1 MANLKLKNPSGG
13 SLNFVSADGA
23 SDLTVTFPATTGT
36 AMVSGNMPAAS
47 VYMANTM
54 NGVSS
59 DVFTKVQFDTKVF
72 DTATC
77 FNNTGSTVTLN
88 GLSVPSYSFC
98 PNVAGYYQVTMN
110 MDYFGT
116 TSGLNITQ
124 QIYKNGARHTQNYF
138 YSSVLNSGGYEF
150 PQTLGALVYLNG
162 TGDYLNG
169 YLQFNNGSSIQIYG
183 GQPGTRFDAI
193 CVRTA

>member
-1 MANLKLKNPSGG
+1 MSVVLKSTGG
-13 SLNFVSADGA
+13 GQVTLQEPTTAADYIQTLPA
-23 SDLTVTFPATTGT
+23 STGT
-36 AMVSGNMPAAS
+36 VMVSGNMPAAS

-54 NGVSS
+54 NGVST

-110 MDYFGT
+110 MDYFGI

-124 QIYKNGARHTQNYF
+124 QIYKNGARHTNNYF
-138 YSSVLNSGGYEF
+138 YSSTLTSGGYEF
-150 PQTLGALVYLNG
+150 PQTLGALIYLNG
-162 TGDYLNG
+162 TGDYING

-183 GQPGTRFDAI
+183 GQAVTRFDVI
-193 CVRTA
+193 CVRNA

>member
-1 MANLKLKNPSGG
+1 MTSLTLLGDTSGSIVLDAPAVSG
-13 SLNFVSADGA
+13 STTITL
-23 SDLTVTFPATTGT
+23 PATTGT
-36 AMVSGNMPAAS
+36 IMATGNMPVAS

-59 DVFTKVQFDTKVF
+59 GVFTKVQFDTKVF

-110 MDYFGT
+110 MDYYGVI
-116 TSGLNITQ
+116 SGLNLTQ
-124 QIYKNGARHTQNYF
+124 QIYKNGARHTNNYF
-138 YSSVLNSGGYEF
+138 YSSTISSGGTEF

-162 TGDYLNG
+162 TGDYING
-169 YLQFNNGSSIQIYG
+169 YLQFNNGSAIQIYG
-183 GQPGTRFDAI
+183 GQAITRFDVI

>member
-1 MANLKLKNPSGG
+1 MSNLTILGDTSGSVVLQAPAVSG
-13 SLNFVSADGA
+13 STTINLPAA
-23 SDLTVTFPATTGT
+23 SGT

-59 DVFTKVQFDTKVF
+59 GVFTKVQFDTKVF

-110 MDYFGT
+110 MDYYGVI
-116 TSGLNITQ
+116 SGLNITQ
-124 QIYKNGARHTQNYF
+124 QIYKNGARHTNNYF
-138 YSSVLNSGGYEF
+138 YSSTISSGGTEF
-150 PQTLGALVYLNG
+150 PQTLGALIYLNG
-162 TGDYLNG
+162 TGDYING
-169 YLQFNNGSSIQIYG
+169 YLQFNNGSAIQIYG
-183 GQPGTRFDAI
+183 GQSVTRFDVI

>member
-1 MANLKLKNPSGG
+1 MSSVTILGDTSGSVVLAAPAVAG
-13 SLNFVSADGA
+13 SSTITL
-23 SDLTVTFPATTGT
+23 PTTGGT
-36 AMVSGNMPAAS
+36 VMATGNMPAAS

-77 FNNTGSTVTLN
+77 FNNTGSTATLN

-110 MDYFGT
+110 MDNYGS

-124 QIYKNGARHTQNYF
+124 QIFKNGVRHTYNYV
-138 YSSVLNSGGYEF
+138 YSSALSSGGYEI
-150 PQTLGALVYLNG
+150 PQTLGCLVYLNG
-162 TGDYLNG
+162 TGDYING
-169 YLQFNNGSSIQIYG
+169 YLQFNNGSAIQIYG
-183 GQPGTRFDAI
+183 GQSVTRFDVI